1 MCANDLETV
10 VDSLGGDIVV
20 AGPGE
25 APGTVEALAEGDDQP
40 RVVDIEDTDEFGD
53 AVHDAG
59 VVVVAMDGSS
69 SATESVLQ
77 ASDGAEGFV
86 VAVFNGHEEEDIGAS
101 LLETVHEEADVTML
115 ACRTQPAVVSPSERR
130 EAGETGIRR
139 SGSGVAVGGALDL
152 VRMIRR
158 PGQINLDLADAQTV
172 LTDGAL
178 SVHCGGTASFE
189 TGGPERAVRRAFEE
203 IPPSVDVAWGSG
215 ALVSVV
221 GGPEMSIDDAIA
233 AVRTVRG
240 EVGAIE
246 NLIWGVA
253 VKDALADQVTV
264 DVVVDGIAYRPSLSA
279 GDPCRRCGA
288 ALAAYTFGD
297 RTTLACEGCGFAD
310 LSTSL
315 GDQSGHDTER

>member
-1 MCANDLETV
+1 MCADDLETV

-20 AGPGE
+20 AGPRE
-25 APGTVEALAEGDDQP
+25 DPGAVEALAEGDGKP
-40 RVVDIEDTDEFGD
+40 RVVGIGDTDEFDD

-69 SATESVLQ
+69 SAAESVLR
-77 ASDGAEGFV
+77 ASGGAEGFV
-86 VAVFNGHEEEDIGAS
+86 VAVFNGHEQEDLEPS
-101 LLETVHEEADVTML
+101 LLETVREGADVTML
-115 ACRTQPAVVSPSERR
+115 ACRTQPVVGSPSEQRAVR
-130 EAGETGIRR
+130 ETGIRR
-139 SGSGVAVGGALDL
+139 SGSGVAVGGALDF

-178 SVHCGGTASFE
+178 AVHCGGTASFE
-189 TGGPERAVRRAFEE
+189 TAGPERAVQRAFEE
-203 IPPSVDVAWGSG
+203 IPPPVDVAWGSG

-233 AVRTVRG
+233 GVRAVRE

-253 VKDALADQVTV
+253 VEEALTDQVAV
-264 DVVVDGIAYRPSLSA
+264 DVIVDGIAYRPPLSA

-288 ALAAYTFGD
+288 ALAAYAFGD
-297 RTTLACEGCGFAD
+297 RTTLACERCGFAD
-310 LSTSL
+310 VSVSL
-315 GDQSGHDTER
+315 GDRSGHDAER